1 MPQLILNTFYL
12 PTGNGTDAVE
22 IINIDDGSGINNTVT
37 EKRVFD
43 MVSYRSDL
51 KTKIVFNRLS
61 NGACQLHCTVITS
74 TNKLFVNETT
84 GEKYEIEHLP
94 TLYLVEGRTDCR
106 GLIEEGGEV
115 YVKVISKL
123 MSTSDIKG
131 VSVRKIFG
139 VELSCLDPQGVPGGT
154 LLSKSQYILR

>member
-1 MPQLILNTFYL
+1 M
-12 PTGNGTDAVE
+12 
-22 IINIDDGSGINNTVT
+22 T

-115 YVKVISKL
+115 YVKVISK
-123 MSTSDIKG
+123 TYVK
-131 VSVRKIFG
+131 
-139 VELSCLDPQGVPGGT
+139 
-154 LLSKSQYILR
+154 Y

>member
-1 MPQLILNTFYL
+1 MPQIILNTFYL

-115 YVKVISKL
+115 YVKVIFKL
-123 MSTSDIKG
+123 TDEIKG
-131 VSVRKIFG
+131 VFGRKICGSSFPPYPR
-139 VELSCLDPQGVPGGT
+139 VRYPIKKAFDCCFLS
-154 LLSKSQYILR
+154 